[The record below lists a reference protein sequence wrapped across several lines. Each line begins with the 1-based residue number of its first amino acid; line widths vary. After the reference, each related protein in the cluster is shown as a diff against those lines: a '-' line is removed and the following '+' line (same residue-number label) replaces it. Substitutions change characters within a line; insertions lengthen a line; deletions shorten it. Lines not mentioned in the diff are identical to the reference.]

1 MKKLYDKNELS
12 FALLMIVIYVVGT
25 IFSEAVSAM
34 IGINKLLPAVF
45 HVTFTAVL
53 LTWIRKQGLTK
64 KYGLIR
70 PEYPLKKAWFFW
82 PLILIAGFGLLCG
95 IEFRYSAF
103 ECALFMISMLC
114 VGFLEEI
121 IFRGFLFLGMAKN
134 NTKEAIV
141 VSSMTFGIGHI
152 VNLLNGAPLLG
163 TLMQIIFAVAVGFT
177 LVLLFYKGGSL
188 LPCIVFHSLNNAF
201 SVIEKTNAEVAK
213 SLNMS
218 ETSLEMALVAFF
230 VALLAI
236 YCVFCLKKLEP
247 VREQDLS

>member
-12 FALLMIVIYVVGT
+12 FALLMIMIYVVGT
-25 IFSEAVSAM
+25 VFAEAVSTM
-34 IGINKLLPAVF
+34 LGINKLLPAVF
-45 HVTFTAVL
+45 HLAFTVVL
-53 LTWIRKQGLTK
+53 LGWIRRQGLAR

-95 IEFRYSAF
+95 IVFRYSAS
-103 ECALFMISMLC
+103 ECVLFVISMLC

-121 IFRGFLFLGMAKN
+121 IFRGFLFLAMAKN
-134 NTKEAIV
+134 NTKEAIM
-141 VSSMTFGIGHI
+141 VSSITFGIGHI

-201 SVIEKTNAEVAK
+201 SVVEKTNEEVAT

-218 ETSLEMALVAFF
+218 ETSFEMTLLAFF

-247 VREQDLS
+247 GRERDLS

>member
-12 FALLMIVIYVVGT
+12 FALLMIMIYVVGT
-25 IFSEAVSAM
+25 VFAEAVSTM
-34 IGINKLLPAVF
+34 LGVNKLLPAVF
-45 HVTFTAVL
+45 HVAFMVVL
-53 LTWIRKQGLTK
+53 LGWIRRQGLGR

-121 IFRGFLFLGMAKN
+121 IFRGFLFLAMAKN
-134 NTKEAIV
+134 NTKEAIL
-141 VSSMTFGIGHI
+141 VSSITFGIGHI

-163 TLMQIIFAVAVGFT
+163 TLIQIIFAVAVGFT

-201 SVIEKTNAEVAK
+201 SVVEKTNEEVAT

-247 VREQDLS
+247 GRERDLS

>member
-12 FALLMIVIYVVGT
+12 FALLMIMIYVVGT
-25 IFSEAVSAM
+25 VFAEVVSTM
-34 IGINKLLPAVF
+34 LGVNKLLPAVF
-45 HVTFTAVL
+45 HVAFMVVL
-53 LTWIRKQGLTK
+53 LGWIRRQGLGR

-95 IEFRYSAF
+95 IVFRYSAS
-103 ECALFMISMLC
+103 ECVLFVISMLC

-121 IFRGFLFLGMAKN
+121 IFRGFLFLAMAKN
-134 NTKEAIV
+134 NTKEAIM
-141 VSSMTFGIGHI
+141 VSSITFGIGHI

-201 SVIEKTNAEVAK
+201 SVIEKTNAEVAT

-218 ETSLEMALVAFF
+218 ETSLEIALVAFF

-247 VREQDLS
+247 GRERDLS

>member
-1 MKKLYDKNELS
+1 
-12 FALLMIVIYVVGT
+12 
-25 IFSEAVSAM
+25 
-34 IGINKLLPAVF
+34 
-45 HVTFTAVL
+45 
-53 LTWIRKQGLTK
+53 
-64 KYGLIR
+64 
-70 PEYPLKKAWFFW
+70 
-82 PLILIAGFGLLCG
+82 
-95 IEFRYSAF
+95 
-103 ECALFMISMLC
+103 MISMLC

-121 IFRGFLFLGMAKN
+121 IFRGFLFLAMAKN

-218 ETSLEMALVAFF
+218 ETSLEMTLVACF

-247 VREQDLS
+247 GRERDLS